1 MPIIISLFQLPC
13 RSKFPGFLGINTTS
27 PLHEGDPY
35 MSAFTFD
42 SYQDLQVFLSSKER
56 KQLMIDLLPLLE
68 ATSVAQISGTEF
80 HNFSHFVA
88 LLTNS
93 AKIKR

>member
-1 MPIIISLFQLPC
+1 MVIIAFLFQHYF

-56 KQLMIDLLPLLE
+56 KQLMIDLLPLRE
-68 ATSVAQISGTEF
+68 ATSVAQISGTGLHDF
-80 HNFSHFVA
+80 PHFVEF
-88 LLTNS
+88 LTNS
-93 AKIKR
+93 VKIKR

>member
-68 ATSVAQISGTEF
+68 ATSVAQISGTEL
-80 HNFSHFVA
+80 HNFSHFIA
-88 LLTNS
+88 LLTNNV
-93 AKIKR
+93 KIKR